1 MRGDARLPVDGPD
14 LGLAVHGAA
23 EEVLARVVPVD
34 CRDPRGV
41 AREVA
46 DVLAVLHVVEGD
58 DGRVACG
65 GEPCGAGG
73 EGDGP
78 DGLRQAYIPG

>member
-14 LGLAVHGAA
+14 LCLAVHGAA

-34 CRDPRGV
+34 RRDPRRV

-46 DVLAVLHVVEGD
+46 DVLAVLHVVQRD
-58 DGRVACG
+58 DGRIARG
-65 GEPCGAGG
+65 GEP
-73 EGDGP
+73 
-78 DGLRQAYIPG
+78 R